1 MSRGWIEK
9 IGWELD
15 DLQKYIKEIENEG
28 SRNDMDFIVSSI
40 RDYLVEVE
48 SEIDDINRCLDRI
61 V

>member
-1 MSRGWIEK
+1 MSKGLIEK

-15 DLQKYIKEIENEG
+15 DLQGYIVELEDEESKKDSEYIIE
-28 SRNDMDFIVSSI
+28 SI
-40 RDYLVEVE
+40 RGFLNEID